1 MKELNNDR
9 VHFMNLD
16 FLRFLAAYMIVILH
30 SFTAWQANYGNPTW
44 MEAKDG
50 NLSFFGLLL
59 NRGVNNLGFGVDIFF
74 LISGFL
80 ITYLLLAERERTGGV
95 DVFKFYVRRAFR
107 IWPLYFLLLL
117 GAPLMAFFFNEKM
130 PEFAYHFAFLGN
142 FETIKN
148 HTINPITTHLWS
160 ICVEEHFYLICPV
173 ILAFIPTKKLP
184 QAFLIIIFASIL
196 FRYNIYD
203 HPNSSSHLYLNTL
216 SRIDTLALGCLFGYL
231 VYFKKLQFNDPLPVR
246 LIVYSIFLLML
257 FTENFKSVHSPFD
270 AALKKYLFLMPAAYW
285 LGNFIFN
292 AGAVM
297 VPRKENFF
305 HLLGKASY
313 GLYMFNPVLISV
325 MLKYFHKY
333 DFQNFIVYT
342 VLVNGILLGIT
353 LLSYHYFEMPFLR
366 LKEKFSVIPSGS
378 TKHAAQNQ
386 EPSKAPVLAAVEES
400 KVPPTQGQV

>member
-1 MKELNNDR
+1 MGDSNTNR

-16 FLRFLAAYMIVILH
+16 LLRFFAAYMIVILH
-30 SFTAWQANYGNPTW
+30 SFTAWQANWGNPTW
-44 MEAKDG
+44 MNGDDN
-50 NLSFFGLLL
+50 NLSFLGLMV

-80 ITYLLLAERERTGGV
+80 ITYLLLAERERTGTV

-117 GAPLMAFFFNEKM
+117 GAPLLVYFFNDKLPDM
-130 PEFAYHFAFLGN
+130 AYHFGFLGN

-148 HTINPITTHLWS
+148 NTINPITTHLWS

-173 ILAFIPTKKLP
+173 ILAFVPTKKLP
-184 QAFLIIIFASIL
+184 QAFLMIIFCSIL
-196 FRYNIYD
+196 FRFYIFD
-203 HPNSSSHLYLNTL
+203 DPKSSSHLYLNTL

-231 VYFKKLQFNDPLPVR
+231 VYFKKLKFEDPLPVR
-246 LIVYSIFLLML
+246 LIIYSIFVMMV

-270 AALKKYLFLMPAAYW
+270 AAVKKYLFILPAAYW

-292 AGAVM
+292 AGAKL
-297 VPRKENFF
+297 VPTKENFF

-313 GLYMFNPVLISV
+313 GMYMFNPVLISV
-325 MLKYFHKY
+325 GIKYMHKY
-333 DFQNFIVYT
+333 NMHNFIVYT
-342 VLVNGILLGIT
+342 VLVNAILLGIV
-353 LLSYHYFEMPFLR
+353 LLSYHFFEVPFLK

-378 TKHAAQNQ
+378 TKHAVM
-386 EPSKAPVLAAVEES
+386 PVPVAAAEASPDKGGV
-400 KVPPTQGQV
+400 